1 MKWSLISII
10 ILLSLLGSIA
20 LNAQDS
26 TIGHQST
33 HQKNIFT
40 LGLYKQP
47 GLDSMVDFVDGLY
60 RVFKVNKLR
69 SQDTKQNKT
78 LFTFIPAVEYNLATG
93 FASSLNA
100 NFILPVK
107 KMTDNHSFVSSELK
121 YTQKKQVI
129 AQLVSNVWLKSNEYN
144 INTNWAYLKFP
155 QKDFGLGSSSDL
167 ELFDNLDYSYIK
179 LHQSIVKR
187 IAPNLYFGPGLNIDY
202 RWRISDSTT
211 MLKPLNSFSQYGL
224 TNNSN
229 STGFLLNLLYD
240 TRVNNVSPVA
250 NSNYFNLSYRN
261 NVSFLGSD
269 QNWQSIIIDYRK
281 YLPFPKGSKNIFA
294 FWTYNQITLKGKPP
308 YLDLPSTAN
317 DTYNNFGRGY
327 VQGRFRGD
335 KLLFAESEYRFGITE
350 NGFIGGVVFANVQ
363 TLSAQK
369 GQPLQ
374 GVLPGYGLGLRIKFN
389 KHSNTSVALDYGFG
403 QGGSKGL
410 FMNLGE
416 VF

>member
-69 SQDTKQNKT
+69 SQDAKQNKT

-155 QKDFGLGSSSDL
+155 QYKAV
-167 ELFDNLDYSYIK
+167 YI
-179 LHQSIVKR
+179 
-187 IAPNLYFGPGLNIDY
+187 Y
-202 RWRISDSTT
+202 WCTT
-211 MLKPLNSFSQYGL
+211 
-224 TNNSN
+224 
-229 STGFLLNLLYD
+229 
-240 TRVNNVSPVA
+240 
-250 NSNYFNLSYRN
+250 
-261 NVSFLGSD
+261 
-269 QNWQSIIIDYRK
+269 
-281 YLPFPKGSKNIFA
+281 
-294 FWTYNQITLKGKPP
+294 
-308 YLDLPSTAN
+308 
-317 DTYNNFGRGY
+317 
-327 VQGRFRGD
+327 
-335 KLLFAESEYRFGITE
+335 
-350 NGFIGGVVFANVQ
+350 
-363 TLSAQK
+363 
-369 GQPLQ
+369 
-374 GVLPGYGLGLRIKFN
+374 
-389 KHSNTSVALDYGFG
+389 
-403 QGGSKGL
+403 
-410 FMNLGE
+410 
-416 VF
+416 